1 MKESGKLKKCILI
14 IGLVL
19 LIPWAILAILDTVDI
34 DLSSLSGR
42 FSIFNDIQGLEDA
55 LSPYVI
61 DQVSD
66 PAVESLN
73 YTQAVQWVVE
83 RDGFRFT
90 VFGYTFV
97 DQETAQQY
105 RSEFSGSARFFSK
118 VSETLHVTA
127 ECITRYH
134 TNVLYIKG
142 EKRDSTRDFLN
153 WLEPQLSIKLEGI
166 MRASFEEFVMEEY
179 GQYPD
184 SYLENYDEYF
194 KLDDL
199 YCAHK

>member
-1 MKESGKLKKCILI
+1 M
-14 IGLVL
+14 
-19 LIPWAILAILDTVDI
+19 
-34 DLSSLSGR
+34 
-42 FSIFNDIQGLEDA
+42 
-55 LSPYVI
+55 SPYVI

-83 RDGFRFT
+83 RDGFRFE

-105 RSEFSGSARFFSK
+105 RSEFSGSARFLSK

-142 EKRDSTRDFLN
+142 EERDSTRDFLN
-153 WLEPQLSIKLEGI
+153 WLEPQLSIKLDGI

-199 YCAHK
+199 YGAHK